1 MVSPPLSLNVPSVLS
16 LTPVR
21 IHLNFPTHPLWN
33 KTTPAKLAQGLWIHL
48 TSKKYLVL
56 VAPGSIFAPTD
67 EIKDNRS
74 WAYFRICF
82 AAVDEPDVE
91 KMSRRFVNGV
101 KDFWGKRSLDDIEE
115 MRARGLEAS
124 GGWADLIGGC

>member
-1 MVSPPLSLNVPSVLS
+1 M
-16 LTPVR
+16 
-21 IHLNFPTHPLWN
+21 
-33 KTTPAKLAQGLWIHL
+33 

-67 EIKDNRS
+67 EIRDKLS

-82 AAVDEPDVE
+82 AAVDEPEVE

-101 KDFWGKRSLDDIEE
+101 KDFWERKSLDDIEE
-115 MRARGLEAS
+115 MGTTGFAPCEGL
-124 GGWADLIGGC
+124 ADLLGGC